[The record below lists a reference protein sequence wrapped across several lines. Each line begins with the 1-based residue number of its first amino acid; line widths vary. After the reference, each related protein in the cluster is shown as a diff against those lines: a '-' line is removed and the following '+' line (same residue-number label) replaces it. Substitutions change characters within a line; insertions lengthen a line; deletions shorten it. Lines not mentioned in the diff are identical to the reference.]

1 MCVLVGLPSALLL
14 PRSALVKSPLPLS
27 AQPTPSPINDHQK
40 NHNKK
45 VGRKEGASVLV
56 SAKEEGDLSEL
67 LGMFELGLGELGQ
80 FSERLQ
86 VSLVFDERV

>member
-1 MCVLVGLPSALLL
+1 M
-14 PRSALVKSPLPLS
+14 
-27 AQPTPSPINDHQK
+27 
-40 NHNKK
+40 
-45 VGRKEGASVLV
+45 LV